1 MKITWFGTATV
12 ALDDGETRL
21 LFDPFVRMNKRLKNN
36 TPVEGFT
43 GFGDI
48 FITHGHFDHLSSV
61 PEIMKIDKS
70 VKVHCTKTPAETLM
84 KSGVPESRIDIIKPG
99 DTTEIGDFKVTAF
112 QGSHL
117 KFDSGYIL
125 SVFGRCA
132 LRLPTLLKFCYYQK
146 IMPDNGEIMIYLIE
160 NKDKKI
166 LLTGTFGT
174 VDGVEY
180 PKDVDLL
187 VLANGGNSKIP
198 EITMPFIES
207 TRPKAVLADHFD
219 DAFPPMTKRG
229 NVEEFKSIMNRVHP
243 EIEFIIPTERE
254 PVEF

>member
-1 MKITWFGTATV
+1 MKVTWYGTATV
-12 ALDDGETRL
+12 AFDDGETKL

-43 GFGDI
+43 GFGTI

-61 PEIMKIDKS
+61 PEIMKIDRD
-70 VKVHCTKTPAETLM
+70 VQIYCTKTPAETLS
-84 KSGVPESRIDIIKPG
+84 KFGADENRVNVIKPG
-99 DTTEIGDFKVTAF
+99 DTTEIGDFRVTAYS
-112 QGSHL
+112 GSHL
-117 KFDSGYIL
+117 KFDAGYIL

-132 LRLPTLLKFCYYQK
+132 LRLPTLLKFCRYQK
-146 IMPDNGEIMIYLIE
+146 MMPDNKEIMIYLIE
-160 NKDKKI
+160 NKGKRI

-180 PKDVDLL
+180 PTDVDLL

-198 EITMPFIES
+198 QITMPFIES
-207 TRPKAVLADHFD
+207 TRPKRVLADHFD

-229 NVEEFKSIMNRVHP
+229 DVEEFKSIMNRLHP

-254 PVEF
+254 SVEF